1 MGFYYLTQIKI
12 DWLIENLENQV
23 LTINYIV

>member
-23 LTINYIV
+23 LMINYIV